1 MRDAAACTKGADA
14 AESEC
19 RRAFF
24 YDIYSEQEKESDPA
38 KKDTGIFFFKGTS
51 SAKYTICNTGD
62 GFVYA
67 GAMVSV
73 SVPERLRKAG

>member
-1 MRDAAACTKGADA
+1 MLLPAPRVRIRQKANAG
-14 AESEC
+14 EQI
-19 RRAFF
+19 F

-51 SAKYTICNTGD
+51 SAKYTICNAGD